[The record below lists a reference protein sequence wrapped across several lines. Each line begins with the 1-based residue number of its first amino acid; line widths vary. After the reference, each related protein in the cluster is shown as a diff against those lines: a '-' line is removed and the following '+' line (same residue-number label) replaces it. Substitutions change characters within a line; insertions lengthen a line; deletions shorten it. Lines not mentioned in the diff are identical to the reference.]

1 MKHGDW
7 LLTGVL
13 AAAAAGIALVAL
25 SLTGLSFR
33 VEWLLAAGLI
43 VLSLAQIAAILSG
56 RRNFESIRQQ
66 LSQVQAVGRQEH
78 DRRAGVMQRLEALES
93 RPSQALPRSETQS
106 LADEV
111 KALRSTLRG
120 LSEKQARRAQREPR
134 FASSIQPSPAASA
147 SPGGFSPD
155 KLDLYLE
162 PIVNLEDNSTAHY
175 RASVELRAGDGRR
188 VSAASLIA
196 EAESS
201 GMRPAL
207 DRFAYE
213 RCLRVA
219 GRIIERRPN
228 TRVFVPVS
236 LASYGAPG
244 ELQSFETLQE
254 ADRSIA
260 NALVLELSDKDLS
273 KLDAQGMD
281 GIAQLARRGC
291 TLALSFSRPMS
302 ADLPALRELNVRYL
316 VCPAQLIP
324 SFSQVVTSA
333 AKSGFL
339 IVVSDV
345 GNAHDLE
352 QAKSVGALGCG
363 KQFAPPRLVR
373 SDLSSEKQRARAA

>member
-7 LLTGVL
+7 LVTGVL
-13 AAAAAGIALVAL
+13 AVVAAGIALAAL
-25 SLTGLSFR
+25 SLIGLSFQ

-43 VLSLAQIAAILSG
+43 VLSLAQIAAIISG
-56 RRNFESIRQQ
+56 RRSFEGIRQQ
-66 LSQVQAVGRQEH
+66 LSQVQALGRQEH

-93 RPSQALPRSETQS
+93 RPSQSLPRSETQS

-134 FASSIQPSPAASA
+134 FSSSIQPSPAGAG
-147 SPGGFSPD
+147 PGGFSPD

-162 PIVNLEDNSTAHY
+162 PIVNLEDNATAHY

-219 GRIIERRPN
+219 GRIVERRPN
-228 TRVFVPVS
+228 THVFVPVS
-236 LASYGAPG
+236 LASYGVPG
-244 ELQSFETLQE
+244 ELQTLETMQE

-291 TLALSFSRPMS
+291 TLALSFSRPMA

-316 VCPAQLIP
+316 VCPAQLIS
-324 SFSQVVTSA
+324 SFSQVITAA
-333 AKSGFL
+333 AKTGFL
-339 IVVSDV
+339 IIVSDV
-345 GNAHDLE
+345 SNADDLDL
-352 QAKSVGALGCG
+352 AKSVGALGCG